1 VVQIALLE
9 VTATPGRA
17 RRLQD
22 GTIIGRSKRCDIR
35 LDDAFVS
42 RRHARVI
49 SSEVGIAIEDLGSAN
64 GVYVN
69 GRRSE
74 GVTVLH
80 PGDLVQMGGTLWL
93 VRER

>member
-1 VVQIALLE
+1 MVRIALLE
-9 VTATPGRA
+9 VAATPGGEQ
-17 RRLQD
+17 RLDD
-22 GTIIGRSKRCDIR
+22 GTIIGRSRRCDIR
-35 LDDAFVS
+35 LEDAFVS

-49 SSEVGIAIEDLGSAN
+49 SSETGTAIEDLGSSN

-80 PGDLVQMGGTLWL
+80 PGDVVQMGGTLWL

>member
-9 VTATPGRA
+9 VAAMPDRDGR
-17 RRLQD
+17 LDD

-35 LDDAFVS
+35 LEDVFVS

-49 SSEVGIAIEDLGSAN
+49 RSEIGTAIEDLGSSN

-74 GVTVLH
+74 GVTALH
-80 PGDLVQMGGTLWL
+80 PGDVVQMGGTLWV